1 MSFWETVTKFSPGGS
16 ALAAQV
22 KDKRTAAAKQRFIKR
37 KRATIA
43 EKGRRKH
50 KTPTVR
56 MRPTATSQPVPVRR
70 PFSTRDTPQTA
81 AQHATAEADDEI
93 TDAELSAMS
102 VPAGVGGLSPMVLII
117 GGVVILGGAY
127 FLLSR
132 KSASKSK
139 AA

>member
-1 MSFWETVTKFSPGGS
+1 MPWQQKRRPQN
-16 ALAAQV
+16 AADV
-22 KDKRTAAAKQRFIKR
+22 LSLWWS
-37 KRATIA
+37 
-43 EKGRRKH
+43 G
-50 KTPTVR
+50 
-56 MRPTATSQPVPVRR
+56 ATSQPVPVRR